1 MSINL
6 RTFIDRWDIVR
17 LVELVLLVAAIV
29 GYSEFRIREVNT
41 SLEETKHSIASSS
54 AALDGLYT
62 VLSQLSNQNNAL
74 SDAVENEVFRNEA
87 FAAQLG
93 KVNDAV
99 GTLDQLS
106 KSDPKLLEKYSK
118 VYFLNEN
125 YVPESLASIPT
136 EYLFNKE
143 ASMQVHYQM
152 YPFLDRMIKGAAQEG
167 KQLKIISAYRSFNTQ
182 SSLKSSY
189 KVTYGAGTANKFS
202 ADQGYSEHQ
211 LGTAIDFTTLGTG
224 SNFNAF
230 DSTAEFTWL
239 MNNAHKYGFILSYP
253 KGNSFYVY
261 EPWHWRFVGVDLAT
275 RLHGEN
281 KNFYSLDQRDINN
294 YLLLIFK

>member
-1 MSINL
+1 MNINL

-29 GYSEFRIREVNT
+29 GYSEFRIREVNA
-41 SLEETKHSIASSS
+41 SLEETKQSIASSS
-54 AALDGLYT
+54 AALDGLYI

-74 SDAVENEVFRNEA
+74 SDTVQNEVFRNEA

-125 YVPESLASIPT
+125 YVPSSLASIPT

-143 ASMQVHYQM
+143 SSMQVHFQM
-152 YPFLDRMIKGAAQEG
+152 YPFLERMIKGAAQEG

-211 LGTAIDFTTLGTG
+211 LGTTIDFTTPTTG
-224 SNFNAF
+224 DNFNAF

-253 KGNSFYVY
+253 KGNSYYVY

-281 KNFYSLDQRDINN
+281 KKFYDLDQRDINN